1 MLEYIIINGK
11 RIWYDTILKGVIKVK
26 SVHIKNKKA
35 KTFSLFI
42 IPHSNKVS
50 QISMAAWIPKFLL
63 GLIITILFVSGY
75 LSLNLYF
82 SYNLLKQEYSEK
94 SNELYALEELSN
106 QQRSEIEK
114 LRTISE
120 EVHEKLD
127 TIDSLQEIVKSLVGL
142 EDTSDNFKEDNN
154 QSISSLPSRGGPS
167 LRRNILPDISESS
180 LGINVMELTSLLDKS
195 SEDLNSLISDVELK
209 LKYLDAKPNLM
220 PTTGR
225 ITSGFGYRKNPFGR
239 GQEFHNGIDI
249 ANNSGTKIKAA
260 GSGIVTFS
268 GYNSS
273 YGRYVMISHGYGY
286 QSIYGHN
293 RKILVKVG
301 DKVEKGQVIS
311 EMGSSGR
318 STGPHLHFEVRL
330 NGNPIDPMK
339 VIDNMD

>member
-1 MLEYIIINGK
+1 MST
-11 RIWYDTILKGVIKVK
+11 WILK
-26 SVHIKNKKA
+26 
-35 KTFSLFI
+35 
-42 IPHSNKVS
+42 
-50 QISMAAWIPKFLL
+50 FLS
-63 GLIITILFVSGY
+63 GLIITTLLVSGY
-75 LSLNLYF
+75 LFFNLYS
-82 SYNLLKQEYSEK
+82 SYSLLKQEYSRK
-94 SNELYALEELSN
+94 SDELCALEELSS
-106 QQRSEIEK
+106 QQRLEIEN

-127 TIDSLQEIVKSLVGL
+127 TINNLQEIVKNLVGL
-142 EDTSDNFKEDNN
+142 EDTSEKLKEDKE

-167 LRRNILPDISESS
+167 LSMNTFPDISESS
-180 LGINVMELTSLLDKS
+180 FGINVVELTSLLDKS
-195 SEDLNSLISDVELK
+195 SEELNSLISEVEVK

-239 GQEFHNGIDI
+239 GREFHNGIDI
-249 ANNSGTKIKAA
+249 ANNSGTKIRAA
-260 GSGIVTFS
+260 GSGIVTFA

-286 QSIYGHN
+286 QSVYGHN

-330 NGNPIDPMK
+330 YGNPIDPMK